1 MSYART
7 LQRAL
12 DLDLIARIDANGG
25 TVQKLPKPKSKNRPR
40 PWFSYRGAQRN
51 MRLGRT

>member
-1 MSYART
+1 MSFART

-12 DLDLIARIDANGG
+12 DLDLIARIEASGA
-25 TVQKLPKPKSKNRPR
+25 VQKPPKPKSKNRPR